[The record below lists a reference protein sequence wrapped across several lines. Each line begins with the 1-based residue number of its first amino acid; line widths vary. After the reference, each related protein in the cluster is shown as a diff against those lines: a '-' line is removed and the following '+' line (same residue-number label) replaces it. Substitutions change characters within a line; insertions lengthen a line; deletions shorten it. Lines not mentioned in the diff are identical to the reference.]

1 MLESFRLAAFGLP
14 LALIASPGFGWEIAP
29 HHAVYELSLESRPGA
44 GNISGLSGSM
54 TFTWDQGCDGW
65 VIEQNYRIDLL
76 DQEGGTIRIG
86 SEFSALETLDGAE
99 LVFESRNSING
110 LMDEVFEGEAVMAE
124 DGGRARY
131 QMPSGLEM
139 ALPAG
144 TLFPTA
150 HSLELLERA
159 HAGETFFVA
168 EVFDGT
174 SDGGLSE
181 VSSVIGGSFE
191 APGPEARV
199 ISPLLL
205 RPGWSVNLAYFDLG
219 SETPEP
225 NVELS
230 IEVLDNGVVRQ
241 MIVDYGSFAMTATP
255 VFLEAIDQSSC

>member
-1 MLESFRLAAFGLP
+1 
-14 LALIASPGFGWEIAP
+14 
-29 HHAVYELSLESRPGA
+29 
-44 GNISGLSGSM
+44 M

-86 SEFSALETLDGAE
+86 SEFSALETLDGSE

-110 LMDEVFEGEAVMAE
+110 LVDEVFEGEAVMAE

-181 VSSVIGGSFE
+181 VSSVIGGGFE

-205 RPGWSVNLAYFDLG
+205 RPGWSVNLAYFG

>member
-1 MLESFRLAAFGLP
+1 MLGPFRLAALGLP
-14 LALIASPGFGWEIAP
+14 LALIASPGLGWEIAP

-44 GNISGLSGSM
+44 GNISGLDGNM

-65 VIEQNYRIDLL
+65 VIEQSYEIDLL

-86 SEFSALETLDGAE
+86 SEFIALETLDGSE
-99 LVFESRNSING
+99 LDFESRNSLNG
-110 LMDEVFEGEAVMAE
+110 LVDEEFAGEAIVGE
-124 DGGRARY
+124 EGGRARY
-131 QMPSGLEM
+131 RVPSGLEM

-159 HAGETFFVA
+159 HAGERFFVTQ
-168 EVFDGT
+168 VFDGT
-174 SDGGLSE
+174 SEGGLSE
-181 VSSVIGGSFE
+181 VSSVIGASFE

-205 RPGWSVNLAYFDLG
+205 RPGWSVNLAYFDLH
-219 SETPEP
+219 SQSPEP

-241 MIVDYGSFAMTATP
+241 MIVDYGTFAMTATP
-255 VFLEAIDQSSC
+255 VFLEPIDQSSC